1 MCLPLFSG
9 EAPTLTR
16 RNLLEPE
23 GSEPFQALLE
33 QRDYLTHYGLKD
45 LGEATTTPLSSPSHE
60 QGILEGA
67 LMA

>member
-45 LGEATTTPLSSPSHE
+45 LGEATTAPLSSPSHE

-67 LMA
+67 FMA